1 MIHIAF
7 VHHSLDL
14 GGSERVSYEVAKRL
28 GEVWGIPA
36 TFFTQHH
43 NSERWQVPAL
53 ERDAVIVLP
62 DNKQLFAPVNIEV
75 MQEAIRSRGIT
86 HLMVAV
92 PEREIPHG
100 LRIEGCQ
107 LIFYLHSVP
116 YWEAIRKR
124 ESARTQGE
132 RSWYNWLV
140 WHLIKRPIYTWGGW
154 YEGRI
159 KSMYRKHI
167 EGYDRYITLTE
178 DYREELIRS
187 LALPPE
193 LAERIVAIPNT
204 QDPSE
209 CLNLDKRQEIIYMG
223 RLSRSD
229 KRIDRLLRIWALCQ
243 HRLPDWTLKI
253 WGTGKDERYLKRL
266 AEELRLERLS
276 FEGYTKSPKSVYHT
290 ASLVALTSSYE
301 GLPMVLLEAQVEG
314 CIPIAFD
321 SSGGIRA
328 LIGKDGEYGR
338 LIKPFNIEAYA
349 EALIETCLD
358 TAQRKAM
365 QARIVEHS
373 RSYAPEANDVIWA
386 KLLGLAPHDEGE

>member
-1 MIHIAF
+1 MRPHVAF

-28 GEVWGIPA
+28 NTVWGLST
-36 TFFTQHH
+36 TFFAQRH
-43 NSERWQVPAL
+43 NVERWHTPSP
-53 ERDAVIVLP
+53 EYDEVIILP
-62 DNKQLFAPVNIEV
+62 EGKKLFAPANIQAIQEV
-75 MQEAIRSRGIT
+75 IRRRGIT
-86 HLMVAV
+86 HLMIAV
-92 PEREIPHG
+92 PERTIPHE

-159 KSMYRKHI
+159 KCMYRQHI

-178 DYREELIRS
+178 DYREELIHS
-187 LALPPE
+187 LALPTR

-204 QDPSE
+204 QEPSSD
-209 CLNLDKRQEIIYMG
+209 LHLDKRQEIIYMG

-243 HRLPDWTLKI
+243 HQLPDWTLKI
-253 WGTGKDERYLKRL
+253 WGTGKDEKYLKRL
-266 AEELRLERLS
+266 AKELKLERLS
-276 FEGYTKSPKSVYHT
+276 FEGYTKSPKSAYRT
-290 ASLVALTSSYE
+290 ASIVALTSSYE
-301 GLPMVLLEAQVEG
+301 GLPMVLLEAQAEG
-314 CIPIAFD
+314 CIPIAFN

-328 LIGKDGEYGR
+328 LIGKDKEYGR
-338 LIKPFNIEAYA
+338 LIEPFDLKGYA
-349 EALIETCLD
+349 EALVETCLS
-358 TAQRKAM
+358 TAERQSM
-365 QARIVEHS
+365 QARIVERSH
-373 RSYAPEANDVIWA
+373 SYAPEANDAIWA
-386 KLLGLAPHDEGE
+386 KLLGLAPEG